1 MAASGENGR
10 EGYGDYWSAMVE
22 AVLALDHS
30 IGDLFFHH
38 PGCGLV
44 AFDLKLNSAF
54 GRKPPDRNDEIR
66 RE

>member
-10 EGYGDYWSAMVE
+10 DGNCDYWSAMAE

-30 IGDLFFHH
+30 IGDRFFYS
-38 PGCGLV
+38 PGYGLV
-44 AFDLKLNSAF
+44 AFALKLSSAF

-66 RE
+66 CE